1 MGIPLESA
9 KSSSDNN
16 FDEPRLP
23 NTAGKTRKSKSSLT
37 TKQSQKKSGRLAS
50 DSIGYY
56 LSSIGRVPLLTPA
69 EEIELAHHVQNM
81 KKLLQIPETDRTQRN
96 LYQIKIGKRSRDR
109 MMAANLRLVVSVAK
123 KYQNQGLELLDL
135 VQEGAIGLERAVDK
149 FDPAMGYKFSTY
161 AYWWIRQG
169 MTRAID
175 NSART
180 IRLPIHISEKLSKM
194 RRVSRELSHKFG
206 RQPTRLEMAIEMGI
220 DQKDLMSEIR
230 TQSRP
235 YAEAAFEVALADDTL
250 DAWTADFS
258 MIELALEDQK
268 ISQLVETPSIS
279 QSEKTNIFCDLF
291 KDEVQEKFVN
301 FLSVAGSAN
310 RLRLL
315 TDISKNFKELVA
327 KEKNLKNI
335 TVASSYRIDKEQ
347 LKQIEAALK
356 KRMKAE
362 VSIVT
367 EIDKSLIGG
376 LKISYDD
383 QVIDLSIKN
392 KLEKL
397 KTQLRT

>member
-1 MGIPLESA
+1 
-9 KSSSDNN
+9 
-16 FDEPRLP
+16 
-23 NTAGKTRKSKSSLT
+23 
-37 TKQSQKKSGRLAS
+37 
-50 DSIGYY
+50 
-56 LSSIGRVPLLTPA
+56 
-69 EEIELAHHVQNM
+69 
-81 KKLLQIPETDRTQRN
+81 
-96 LYQIKIGKRSRDR
+96 
-109 MMAANLRLVVSVAK
+109 
-123 KYQNQGLELLDL
+123 
-135 VQEGAIGLERAVDK
+135 
-149 FDPAMGYKFSTY
+149 
-161 AYWWIRQG
+161 
-169 MTRAID
+169 
-175 NSART
+175 
-180 IRLPIHISEKLSKM
+180 
-194 RRVSRELSHKFG
+194 
-206 RQPTRLEMAIEMGI
+206 
-220 DQKDLMSEIR
+220 MSEIR

-258 MIELALEDQK
+258 MTELALEDQK

-315 TDISKNFKELVA
+315 IDISKNFKELVA

>member
-9 KSSSDNN
+9 KSSSDKN

-81 KKLLQIPETDRTQRN
+81 KKLLKIPETDRTQRN
-96 LYQIKIGKRSRDR
+96 LYQIKIGKRARDR

-175 NSART
+175 NLS
-180 IRLPIHISEKLSKM
+180 LIHI
-194 RRVSRELSHKFG
+194 
-206 RQPTRLEMAIEMGI
+206 
-220 DQKDLMSEIR
+220 
-230 TQSRP
+230 
-235 YAEAAFEVALADDTL
+235 
-250 DAWTADFS
+250 
-258 MIELALEDQK
+258 
-268 ISQLVETPSIS
+268 
-279 QSEKTNIFCDLF
+279 
-291 KDEVQEKFVN
+291 
-301 FLSVAGSAN
+301 
-310 RLRLL
+310 
-315 TDISKNFKELVA
+315 
-327 KEKNLKNI
+327 
-335 TVASSYRIDKEQ
+335 
-347 LKQIEAALK
+347 
-356 KRMKAE
+356 
-362 VSIVT
+362 
-367 EIDKSLIGG
+367 
-376 LKISYDD
+376 
-383 QVIDLSIKN
+383 
-392 KLEKL
+392 
-397 KTQLRT
+397 